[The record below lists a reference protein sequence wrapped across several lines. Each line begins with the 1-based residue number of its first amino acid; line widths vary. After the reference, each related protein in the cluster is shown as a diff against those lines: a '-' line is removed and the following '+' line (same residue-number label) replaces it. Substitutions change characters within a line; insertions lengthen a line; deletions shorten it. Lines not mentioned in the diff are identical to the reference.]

1 MPHAHNFGA
10 AADGK
15 ADDTAALQHALNA
28 GDGVLRLKK
37 GTYRITKPL
46 VLDLRKQGYGAV
58 LGEGGTARIAMHAAG
73 PAIRIVGDH
82 RGTARPASYKP
93 HTWERERFPTIS
105 GIEILGKHKDAV
117 GIELRKTTKCV
128 ISQTLVRKCK
138 IGVHLVERNR
148 DFILSDSHLLDN
160 SRYGLYFDRCNL
172 HQVIVHGNHIS
183 WNKQA
188 GIRSLGGDVHNVQ
201 ITGNDIEYNN
211 HPGIDKSPKGEPT
224 GAEIW
229 FEADDG
235 IISEVTIA
243 SNTLQATVQP
253 GGTNVRIFGS
263 KKDSPRGA
271 RLINITGN
279 VIGSQSRGIDIRHAQ
294 RLTVTGNTIYNSI
307 DLSLAFAHCSGFA
320 VGSNTFVWRGVDGDP
335 PQDGIRLEDCE
346 NGSLIGLVTQRLC
359 AGTEKKGAG
368 ITFVRCSDVALSESQ
383 VLDPWVRGVELED
396 CRRCRVSGN
405 TIYDRREKPKM
416 LHAIRVLGHSRD
428 NLIQNNLIGNAKV
441 QPLDVPKGTAVLQG
455 NVKVL

>member
-1 MPHAHNFGA
+1 MPYAHEFGA
-10 AADGK
+10 VADGK
-15 ADDTAALQHALNA
+15 ADDTAALQHALKA

-46 VLDLRKQGYGAV
+46 LVDLRKQGYGAV
-58 LGEGGTARIAMHAAG
+58 IGDGGTARIVMQGAG

-82 RGTARPASYKP
+82 RGTANPASYKP
-93 HTWERERFPTIS
+93 HTWERERMPTVT
-105 GIEILGKHKDAV
+105 GVEILGKHKNAV
-117 GIELRKTTKCV
+117 GIELRKTTKTI
-128 ISQTLVRKCK
+128 ISQTLVRQCK
-138 IGVHLVERNR
+138 VGVHLVERNR
-148 DFILSDSHLLDN
+148 DFVLSDSHLLDN
-160 SRYGLYFDRCNL
+160 SHYGLYFDRCNL

-183 WNKQA
+183 WNKKA

-211 HPGIDKSPKGEPT
+211 SPGIDKSPNRETT

-235 IISEVTIA
+235 VISEVTIA

-263 KKDSPRGA
+263 KKNSPRGA

-307 DLSLAFAHCSGFA
+307 DLSLAFSHCSGFA
-320 VGSNTFVWRGVDGDP
+320 VASNAFVWRGVDGDP

-346 NGSLIGLVTQRLC
+346 NGSLVGLVTQRLC
-359 AGTEKKGAG
+359 SGSEKKGAG
-368 ITFVRCSDVALSESQ
+368 VTFVRCSDIALSESQ
-383 VLDPWVRGVELED
+383 ILDPWIRGVELED
-396 CRRCRVSGN
+396 CKRCRISGCS
-405 TIYDRREKPKM
+405 IYDRRDKPRM
-416 LHAIRVLGHSRD
+416 LEGVRVIGESRD
-428 NLIQNNLIGNAKV
+428 NLIQNNLIGNAKN
-441 QPLDVPKGTAVLQG
+441 QPWDVPKGTAVMQG